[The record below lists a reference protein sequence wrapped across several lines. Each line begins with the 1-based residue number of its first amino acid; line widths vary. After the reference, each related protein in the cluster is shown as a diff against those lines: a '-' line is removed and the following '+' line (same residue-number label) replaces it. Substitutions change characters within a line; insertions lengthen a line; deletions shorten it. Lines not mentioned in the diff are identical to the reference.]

1 MRLEFPQKVKAQAFV
16 RAAGKC
22 EGPNCGARL
31 TLGKVEYDHD
41 LACDLGGDNSLENCV
56 VLCTPCHKAKTATHD
71 MPLISKGRRIRK
83 REIGIKKRSTFA
95 CSKDSKFKKR
105 MDGTVVLR

>member
-31 TLGKVEYDHD
+31 TLGKHEFDHD

-56 VLCTPCHKAKTATHD
+56 VLCTPCHKAKTAKHD
-71 MPLISKGRRIRK
+71 MPLIAKGRRIRK
-83 REIGIKKRSTFA
+83 REMGIKKRSTFP